1 MSAEG
6 QSPDH
11 SNMTEL
17 RGAARLAAVQAL
29 YQMELSGQGANAV
42 VRQFRN
48 HEFGYDGESGF
59 VAADEEL
66 FEDLVRGV
74 VDNQD
79 SIDEQIK
86 SRLSEKWKLSRLDVT
101 LRALLRAATSELMLR
116 PDIPARVVID
126 QYVTIA
132 MDFYDGGEPGFVNGS
147 LDKLARKL
155 RAYEFDKA

>member
-1 MSAEG
+1 MSV
-6 QSPDH
+6 STPD
-11 SNMTEL
+11 MPEL

-29 YQMELSGQGANAV
+29 YQMELSGQGAKAV
-42 VRQFRN
+42 IMQFRN
-48 HEFGYDGESGF
+48 HEFGYDGEDGF
-59 VAADEEL
+59 RAADEEL

-79 SIDEQIK
+79 AIDAEIK
-86 SRLSEKWKLSRLDVT
+86 SRLSEKWRLSRLDVT
-101 LRALLRAATSELMLR
+101 LRALLRAATSELMQR

-155 RAYEFDKA
+155 RAHEFKPA

>member
-1 MSAEG
+1 MD
-6 QSPDH
+6 DH
-11 SNMTEL
+11 PPVMTSDNMPEL

-29 YQMELSGQGANAV
+29 YQMELSGLGANAV
-42 VRQFRN
+42 IMQFRN
-48 HEFGYDGESGF
+48 HEFGYDGEDGF

-79 SIDEQIK
+79 DIDAQIK
-86 SRLSEKWKLSRLDVT
+86 TRLSEKWKLSRLDVT

-116 PDIPARVVID
+116 PDIPAKVVID

-155 RAYEFDKA
+155 RAHEFKPA

>member
-1 MSAEG
+1 MENR
-6 QSPDH
+6 QPD
-11 SNMTEL
+11 MPEL

-29 YQMELSGQGANAV
+29 YQMELSGQGAKAV
-42 VRQFRN
+42 IMQFRN
-48 HEFGYDGESGF
+48 HEFGYDGEDGF

-79 SIDEQIK
+79 AIDTEIK
-86 SRLSEKWKLSRLDVT
+86 SRLSEKWRLSRLDVT
-101 LRALLRAATSELMLR
+101 LRALLRAATSELMQR

-155 RAYEFDKA
+155 RGHEFKPA